1 VRTTAEL
8 REGFQRFYEER
19 GHLRVPSHSLIPPAD
34 DPSTLFIVAGMQQ
47 FKPYFLG
54 LREPPAKRVV
64 SVQKVLRAGGKDTDL
79 EDVGRTDRHCS
90 FFEMLGNFS
99 FGDYFKDGAVDFAW
113 EFVTKEM
120 TLDPERLWATV
131 HEGDPT
137 LELDEDTVAIAAWQ
151 RVGLPPD
158 RIVRLGK
165 DNFWQAAETGP
176 CGPCSEIFYDRGP
189 EHGCGR
195 ADCRP
200 GCECDRYMEFYNLVF
215 MQYDLKPDR
224 TLEPLPAEN
233 VDTGLGV
240 ERGACVIQD
249 VGSVFDTDG
258 FRLIMDWVAAESG
271 VAYGENP
278 TATKAHRVLA
288 DHGRAMSFLI
298 ADGVTPS
305 NEGRGYICRRIIRRS
320 VQHGQRIGLDHVYRL
335 GGVVVEQMGDA
346 YPELKEHAAEI
357 ERVVRLEEERFRETL
372 ARGLKEFEELA
383 GKPAIS
389 GEDAFTLAATFG
401 FPIELTVEL
410 AEERGQPV
418 DVDRFRELMEEHREV
433 SRAGGEK
440 TDVQRAADFA
450 RAAGF
455 RSEFVGYE
463 KTDVLTEL
471 GAVEELADGTFLA
484 KLRESPF
491 YPEGGGQVT
500 DAGEL
505 VHEGS
510 GAVATL
516 RAAYR
521 FEDDQVLLFEGS
533 GFAAGDRVRALVP
546 WTVRFPTMTN
556 HTATH
561 LLHAALR
568 KVLGEHVKQ
577 AGSAVRP
584 DKLRFDFTHPQ
595 ALTADERE
603 RIERIVNEKVFEAI
617 PVRTFVTPI
626 DEARKLG
633 AMMLFGEK
641 YGQEVRVVEIDGFSR
656 ELCGGTH
663 VRTTA
668 EIGPFAIVS
677 EGSVG
682 SGARRI
688 EAVTAGEAWALLHGQ
703 SRELAA
709 VRAELEQVRREAKKP
724 KKQDVEVDVEPE
736 VVVVNDTN
744 VVVMEIAS
752 LGGDALLDLS
762 DRFKQR
768 SAPAAVVLGSR
779 ENGTVHLVANFDDS
793 VAKRLSAGDVVKE
806 IAPIV
811 GGGGG
816 GRPTMARAGGK
827 EPDKLPE
834 ALARARELISAALA

>member
-8 REGFQRFYEER
+8 REGFQRFFEER
-19 GHLRVPSHSLIPPAD
+19 GHLRLPSHPLIPPAD
-34 DPSTLFIVAGMQQ
+34 DPSTLFVVAGMQQ

-64 SVQKVLRAGGKDTDL
+64 TVQKVLRAGGKDTDL

-99 FGDYFKDGAVDFAW
+99 FGDYFKDGAVELAW
-113 EFVTKEM
+113 EFVTEWM
-120 TLDPERLWATV
+120 RLDPARLWASV
-131 HEGDPT
+131 HEGDPA
-137 LELDEDTVAIAAWQ
+137 LGLDEDRVAIAAWE
-151 RVGLPPD
+151 RVGIPPE

-224 TLEPLPAEN
+224 TLAPLPAEN
-233 VDTGLGV
+233 VDTGLGL
-240 ERGACVIQD
+240 ERGACVVQG

-258 FRLIMDWVAAESG
+258 FRLIMDWVASESG
-271 VAYGENP
+271 TAYGESEV
-278 TATKAHRVLA
+278 ATKAHRVLA
-288 DHGRAMSFLI
+288 DHARAMSFLI

-305 NEGRGYICRRIIRRS
+305 NEGRGYVCRRIIRRA
-320 VQHGQRIGLDHVYRL
+320 VQYGQRIGLDRVYRL
-335 GGVVVEQMGDA
+335 GGVVVEQMGEA
-346 YPELKEHAAEI
+346 YPELRARAPEI

-383 GKPAIS
+383 GEEAIS
-389 GEDAFTLAATFG
+389 GEAAFTLAATFG

-410 AEERGQPV
+410 AQERGQPV
-418 DVDRFRELMEEHREV
+418 DVDRFRALMERHREV

-440 TDVQRAADFA
+440 TDLQRAAEFA
-450 RAAGF
+450 RTAGF
-455 RSEFVGYE
+455 RTAFVGYE
-463 KTDVLTEL
+463 KTEVLTEL
-471 GAVEELADGTFLA
+471 GAVEALADGTFLA

-505 VHEGS
+505 VHEET

-516 RAAYR
+516 RAAFR
-521 FEDDQVLLFEGS
+521 FEDDQVLLFAGD
-533 GFAAGDRVRALVP
+533 GFAAGDRVRAVVP
-546 WTVRFPTMTN
+546 WTVRFPTMAN

-568 KVLGEHVKQ
+568 RVLGDHVKQ

-595 ALTADERE
+595 ALTPEERE
-603 RIERIVNEKVFEAI
+603 RVERLVNEKVFEAI

-626 DEARKLG
+626 EEARRLG
-633 AMMLFGEK
+633 ATMLFGEK
-641 YGQEVRVVEIDGFSR
+641 YGAEVRVVEIDDFSR

-663 VRTTA
+663 VRSTA
-668 EIGPFAIVS
+668 EIGPFAILA

-682 SGARRI
+682 AGTRRI
-688 EAVTAGEAWALLHGQ
+688 EAVTSGEAWAYLHGR
-703 SRELAA
+703 SRELDE
-709 VRAELEQVRREAKKP
+709 VLGRLEQARREARRP
-724 KKQDVEVDVEPE
+724 ERAEPGPDVVWQDKRDG
-736 VVVVNDTN
+736 VVVAEVKGARGSALRDFSDELRRREGAVA
-744 VVVMEIAS
+744 VVVAS
-752 LGGDALLDLS
+752 AEGGKVALVVNLD
-762 DRFKQR
+762 R
-768 SAPAAVVLGSR
+768 SRAAVDAVQVVRELG
-779 ENGTVHLVANFDDS
+779 
-793 VAKRLSAGDVVKE
+793 
-806 IAPIV
+806 PII

-816 GRPTMARAGGK
+816 GRPTLAEAGGK
-827 EPDKLPE
+827 KVDALRDALE
-834 ALARARELISAALA
+834 AGRDRLLAAVNG